1 MAIDEHLADRVRR
14 SLARHQGITEKKMFG
29 GLAFLLH
36 GNMCCGVMGQD
47 LMVRVGPAA
56 YEDALARP
64 HARIMDF
71 TRKPLKGYLYI
82 GPKGIATAA
91 ALREW
96 LARTTDFVGTL
107 PLKQPGSAPA
117 LNRPRTS

>member
-1 MAIDEHLADRVRR
+1 MRYNAITPETYRGFGFPGADDLGNMFQVDRDF
-14 SLARHQGITEKKMFG
+14 EKKMFG

-36 GNMCCGVMGQD
+36 GNMCCCVMGQD

-56 YEDALARP
+56 YEDALAKP

-71 TRKPLKGYLYI
+71 TKKPLKGYLYV
-82 GPKGIATAA
+82 GPKGVATAA

-96 LARTTDFVGTL
+96 LARATDFVGAL
-107 PLKQPGSAPA
+107 PPK
-117 LNRPRTS
+117 

>member
-14 SLARHQGITEKKMFG
+14 SLARRPDIAEKTMFG

-36 GNMCCGVMGQD
+36 GNMCCCVMGQD

-56 YEDALARP
+56 YQDALAKP

-71 TRKPLKGYLYI
+71 TKKPLKGYLYV
-82 GPKGIATAA
+82 GPKGVATAA

-96 LARTTDFVGTL
+96 LARATDFVATL
-107 PLKQPGSAPA
+107 PPK
-117 LNRPRTS
+117 

>member
-1 MAIDEHLADRVRR
+1 MAIDEHLADRVRQ
-14 SLARHQGITEKKMFG
+14 SLARRPDITEKKMFG

-36 GNMCCGVMGQD
+36 GNMCCCVMGQD

-56 YEDALARP
+56 YEDALAKP

-71 TRKPLKGYLYI
+71 TKKPLKGYLYV
-82 GPKGIATAA
+82 GPKGVATAA

-96 LARTTDFVGTL
+96 LARATDFVGTL
-107 PLKQPGSAPA
+107 PPK
-117 LNRPRTS
+117 

>member
-1 MAIDEHLADRVRR
+1 MAFDEHLADRVRQ
-14 SLARHQGITEKKMFG
+14 SLARRTDITEKTMFG

-36 GNMCCGVMGQD
+36 GNLCCCVMGQD

-56 YEDALARP
+56 YQDALARP

-71 TRKPLKGYLYI
+71 TRKPLKGYLYV

-91 ALREW
+91 SLREW
-96 LARTTDFVGTL
+96 LARATDFVGTL
-107 PLKQPGSAPA
+107 PPK
-117 LNRPRTS
+117 